1 MRSPATLQDCVAPDE
16 ESGSHHRI
24 NRIRPDERKPTMKT
38 TKSSHIVRH
47 RGTAIPSYF
56 LGRDRDRWTAALAPK
71 PAFELGRAA

>member
-1 MRSPATLQDCVAPDE
+1 
-16 ESGSHHRI
+16 
-24 NRIRPDERKPTMKT
+24 MKT
-38 TKSSHIVRH
+38 TTSNRIVRH